1 MNTMMEWKVFCN
13 SNVGNY
19 CGTVPADS
27 FDKAICLGRDIW
39 GMDITG
45 AQPVEHPTNNFGHDE
60 WKPFRFW
67 LPAPGAVDH
76 RTYERLEDS
85 LRKFLQFT
93 VLRRYEIAVTYQYTS
108 SAAMTATVR
117 VKDFKG

>member
-1 MNTMMEWKVFCN
+1 MMEWKVF
-13 SNVGNY
+13 SNANAVDY

-27 FDKAICLGRDIW
+27 FDEAIRLGRDIW
-39 GMDITG
+39 GMNITG
-45 AQPVEHPTNNFGHDE
+45 AQPVERPTNNYGHDE

-76 RTYERLEDS
+76 KTYVWLEDS
-85 LRKFLQFT
+85 LRKFLQST
-93 VLRRYEIAVTYQYTS
+93 VFRRYKMAVTYQYTA

-117 VKDFKG
+117 VKDYMG